1 MNIDNIRYHIQE
13 ALEELMTVY
22 NQPGTSDASKEVA
35 DAIDLLSTALDKL
48 ED

>member
-13 ALEELMTVY
+13 ALEELMDMY
-22 NQPGTSDASKEVA
+22 NQPGTPDASKEVA